1 MKPHCGAIAAIL
13 ALVLSGL
20 DTAPAQDAGAGE
32 PAPPKALPTRAELA
46 ELNRASEELAS
57 ILRKSR
63 ELELQS
69 RKRRASQ
76 KETIEKLA
84 ADKIAAERSVAVLDA
99 EVKKHE
105 KELAEKKA
113 KLGKAEK
120 DAAASTQEAAA
131 VIDPLKGHLDLIESH
146 IENGIPW
153 RIASRKTAVQE
164 ARRVVTS
171 PSASP
176 AQAVAA
182 VCNVQEAEEALGRV
196 IEPGVIEMELDGEQ
210 RALGAFHVGLV
221 GAAFASEDGK
231 TSGWVVPGQKPEESL
246 HTAAGAGKAYLDALD
261 MLRRRRLPRV
271 LDLLIPSLPAPKEEG
286 R

>member
-1 MKPHCGAIAAIL
+1 MKPHCGALAASL
-13 ALVLSGL
+13 AIVLFDPGTARAEEAESAKP
-20 DTAPAQDAGAGE
+20 APA
-32 PAPPKALPTRAELA
+32 KALPTRAELA

-63 ELELQS
+63 ELESQS
-69 RKRRASQ
+69 RKRRESQ

-99 EVKKHE
+99 EVQKLE

-113 KLGKAEK
+113 KLQKAEK
-120 DAAASTQEAAA
+120 DAAASIQEAAA

-146 IENGIPW
+146 VESGIPW
-153 RIASRKTAVQE
+153 RIVSRKTAVQE

-171 PSASP
+171 PSATP

-196 IEPGVIEMELDGEQ
+196 IEPGVIELELDGEK

-221 GAAFASEDGK
+221 GAAFTSEDGK

-246 HTAAGAGKAYLDALD
+246 HTQAGAGRAYLDALD

>member
-1 MKPHCGAIAAIL
+1 MKPPCGAVAAIL
-13 ALVLSGL
+13 LIALSGL
-20 DTAPAQDAGAGE
+20 GTAPAQETGSGE
-32 PAPPKALPTRAELA
+32 PAPPKALPTRPELA

-63 ELELQS
+63 ELESQS

-76 KETIEKLA
+76 KEAIEKLA

-99 EVKKHE
+99 EVKKLE

-113 KLGKAEK
+113 KLQKAEK
-120 DAAASTQEAAA
+120 DATASAQEAAA

-146 IENGIPW
+146 IESGIPW
-153 RIASRKTAVQE
+153 RIASRKAAVQD

-196 IEPGVIEMELDGEQ
+196 IEPGVIEIEMDGEK

-221 GAAFASEDGK
+221 GAAFTSEDGK
-231 TSGWVVPGQKPEESL
+231 TSGWVIPGQKPEESL

-271 LDLLIPSLPAPKEEG
+271 LDLFLPALPAPKEES